1 MATIRE
7 RLRKDGSKVFQV
19 QIRLRG
25 QRPTTMTF
33 KRKTDAQ
40 KWIQNTE
47 SAIREGRYF
56 KKSESRRHTVG
67 ELIDRYIEI
76 ELPQKPKMKREY
88 GGQLIWW
95 KDKIGHILL
104 SDLNP
109 PLIVECREAL
119 TKVITKRG
127 SYMSNARVNRY
138 LAALS
143 SAMTTSIN
151 EWHWLEEN
159 PVKKVKRLKEPKM
172 RVRYLDEIEREKLL
186 QACQDSNNEDL
197 YLAVVM
203 SLSTGARRMEIWSLK
218 WSDVDIEEGILTF
231 EKTKNDQRRSVP
243 VSGHALSL
251 LKQKRKKGILGSTL
265 IFPSLVDPSKP
276 FDFRRP
282 FNLALKKAGIENFRW
297 HDLRHSAASYM
308 VQNGVSLRI
317 VGEILGHRDLSVTQ
331 RYAHLSPEHLRESI
345 RGIDKKMFG

>member
-143 SAMTTSIN
+143 SSMTTAVK
-151 EWHWLEEN
+151 EWHWLEESQ
-159 PVKKVKRLKEPKM
+159 KVKRLKEPKM
-172 RVRYLDEIEREKLL
+172 RIRYLDEMEREITASSRLKQWRPLSRS
-186 QACQDSNNEDL
+186 CYVIVNWDDEWKFGHWSGGFRYRRRDL
-197 YLAVVM
+197 TLKK
-203 SLSTGARRMEIWSLK
+203 LK
-218 WSDVDIEEGILTF
+218 WS
-231 EKTKNDQRRSVP
+231 
-243 VSGHALSL
+243 
-251 LKQKRKKGILGSTL
+251 KKKCPCLWAC
-265 IFPSLVDPSKP
+265 FK
-276 FDFRRP
+276 F
-282 FNLALKKAGIENFRW
+282 A
-297 HDLRHSAASYM
+297 
-308 VQNGVSLRI
+308 
-317 VGEILGHRDLSVTQ
+317 
-331 RYAHLSPEHLRESI
+331 
-345 RGIDKKMFG
+345 

>member
-143 SAMTTSIN
+143 SSMTTAVK

-218 WSDVDIEEGILTF
+218 RSDVDIEEGILTF
-231 EKTKNDQRRSVP
+231 EKLKMIKEE
-243 VSGHALSL
+243 VSLSL
-251 LKQKRKKGILGSTL
+251 GML
-265 IFPSLVDPSKP
+265 
-276 FDFRRP
+276 
-282 FNLALKKAGIENFRW
+282 
-297 HDLRHSAASYM
+297 
-308 VQNGVSLRI
+308 
-317 VGEILGHRDLSVTQ
+317 
-331 RYAHLSPEHLRESI
+331 
-345 RGIDKKMFG
+345 